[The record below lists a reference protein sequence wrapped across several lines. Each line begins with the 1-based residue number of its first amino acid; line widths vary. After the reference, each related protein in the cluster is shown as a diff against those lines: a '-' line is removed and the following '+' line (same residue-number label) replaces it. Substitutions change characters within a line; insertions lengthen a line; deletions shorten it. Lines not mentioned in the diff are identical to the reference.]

1 MSDPYATAYGRL
13 EAAVTVYL
21 TTARGLTSSIDNE
34 YVRKAVED
42 RLDLVLAVARETD
55 AELAAKSADVMKRF
69 ADIILLPVEA
79 Q

>member
-1 MSDPYATAYGRL
+1 MSDRYAAAYGRL

-69 ADIILLPVEA
+69 ADIIPLPVEA